1 MGQYSAVLWRRVWA
15 IALVQGSVTLMWIT
29 YRLYLGDL
37 LKGWGFSPEFVVG
50 LLTFEMVL
58 GVVMEPL
65 FGALSDRQQRNLG
78 TRFPLISLGVIL
90 AAGFFLLIPLIFF
103 LPIANVVRFLLPGLA
118 IAWAIAMTLFRSP
131 TMVLISQ
138 CAPTNQLPLAMGV
151 LSLVGGIIAAF
162 RQPIGKW
169 LLSLGSLSAFLL
181 GSVVL
186 LGASLFLSRVL
197 PPIEKKE
204 AISPATVRAFPW
216 IAMVNIALFAIG
228 TTWGTRV
235 LMLVLTKQLEEIS
248 YGLMGLQLLLALIAL
263 PAGWLIRKIGHPV
276 ASLTTA
282 LGLLVLT
289 LLFLLNGFWL
299 PAIAFSWL
307 LGSSILNNGL
317 IPLLLDI
324 LQGNQTGVGIGLYFG
339 CVGLAGEIFTRYWST
354 QSGQMKGGLGLAML
368 VMSALLCAQYWQRFR
383 VLNKK
388 GVGE

>member
-1 MGQYSAVLWRRVWA
+1 MIQHSAVLWRRVWA

-37 LKGWGFSPEFVVG
+37 LKSWGFSPEFVVG

-65 FGALSDRQQRNLG
+65 FGALSDRQQRTLG
-78 TRFPLISLGVIL
+78 TRLPLISLGVIL
-90 AAGFFLLIPLIFF
+90 AAGFFLLIPLVFF
-103 LPIANVVRFLLPGLA
+103 LPIANVARFLLPALA
-118 IAWAIAMTLFRSP
+118 IAWALAMTLFRSP
-131 TMVLISQ
+131 TMVLIGQ
-138 CAPTNQLPLAMGV
+138 CAPVNQLPLAMGI
-151 LSLVGGIIAAF
+151 LSLVGGLFAAF
-162 RQPIGKW
+162 RKPMGQW
-169 LLSLGSLSAFLL
+169 LLSLGSLPAFLL

-197 PPIEKKE
+197 PPTNENAE
-204 AISPATVRAFPW
+204 PSPATVKAFPW

-235 LMLVLTKQLEEIS
+235 LMLVLTKQLEGINN
-248 YGLMGLQLLLALIAL
+248 GFMGLQLLLALMAL
-263 PAGWLIRKIGHPV
+263 PMGWLIRKIGHPV

-289 LLFLLNGFWL
+289 LFFLLNDFWL

-317 IPLLLDI
+317 IPLLLQI

-339 CVGLAGEIFTRYWST
+339 CVGLAGDIFTRYWSSKPV
-354 QSGQMKGGLGLAML
+354 QIQEGLGLAML
-368 VMSALLCAQYWQRFR
+368 VMATLLCARYWQRTDS
-383 VLNKK
+383 
-388 GVGE
+388 

>member
-1 MGQYSAVLWRRVWA
+1 MIQHSAVLWRRVWA
-15 IALVQGSVTLMWIT
+15 IALVQGAVTLMWIT

-65 FGALSDRQQRNLG
+65 FGALSDRQQRTLG
-78 TRFPLISLGVIL
+78 TRLPLISLGVIL
-90 AAGFFLLIPLIFF
+90 AAGFFLLIPLVFF
-103 LPIANVVRFLLPGLA
+103 LPIANVARFLLPALA
-118 IAWAIAMTLFRSP
+118 IAWAVAMTLFRSP
-131 TMVLISQ
+131 TMVLIGQ

-151 LSLVGGIIAAF
+151 LSLVGGLVGSF
-162 RQPIGKW
+162 RKPMGQW
-169 LLSLGSLSAFLL
+169 LLSLGSLPAFLL

-197 PPIEKKE
+197 PPTEEK
-204 AISPATVRAFPW
+204 AATSPTKVKAFPW
-216 IAMVNIALFAIG
+216 IAMVNIAFFAIG

-235 LMLVLTKQLEEIS
+235 LMVILTKQLEGINH
-248 YGLMGLQLLLALIAL
+248 GFMGLQILLALMAL
-263 PAGWLIRKIGHPV
+263 PMGWLIRKIGHPV

-289 LLFLLNGFWL
+289 LLCLLNGFWL

-317 IPLLLDI
+317 IPLLLQI

-339 CVGLAGEIFTRYWST
+339 CVGLAGDIFTRYWST
-354 QSGQMKGGLGLAML
+354 QSSQMQAGLGVATL
-368 VMSALLCAQYWQRFR
+368 VMATLLCAQYWQRSDF
-383 VLNKK
+383 
-388 GVGE
+388 